1 MWTPTNSQVAAIN
14 LAGFGVAHFMQE
26 ADRLVADF
34 QEPAPDLD
42 NIAGQQLA
50 LVGDLLL
57 HGGHAAAGLAQV
69 GRRQPEPGEQ
79 IPVRLVELTDIPH
92 DVHVPDMIALP
103 GIDRAAIGRVR
114 LHRSLLA
121 FNLDTV
127 AYHTLTGL
135 AIRYRIDTR

>member
-1 MWTPTNSQVAAIN
+1 AGSRCFSAALRIAGANGVDFRACRSMWTPTNSQVAAIN

-57 HGGHAAAGLAQV
+57 HGGHAAASARAWRTDSSSP
-69 GRRQPEPGEQ
+69 RRTY
-79 IPVRLVELTDIPH
+79 R
-92 DVHVPDMIALP
+92 
-103 GIDRAAIGRVR
+103 
-114 LHRSLLA
+114 
-121 FNLDTV
+121 
-127 AYHTLTGL
+127 HTT
-135 AIRYRIDTR
+135 